1 MTLFQF
7 SIQTVP
13 KKSTS
18 IDKVNENPENRRISR
33 VESKQCKHI
42 QSNASWKIILPTNIT
57 GMSTNSANKATKR
70 KLYN

>member
-1 MTLFQF
+1 MCFPMTLFQF

-42 QSNASWKIILPTNIT
+42 QSNAS
-57 GMSTNSANKATKR
+57 
-70 KLYN
+70 